1 MVYYKVPILYV
12 WNIIICGLLPG
23 CHMVRQCLLFHIGM
37 KQLLLSNLSLFY
49 VAWHL
54 SLLSPLLFCLRGVT
68 IFRIRLNLPFLWL
81 SFDRDFC
88 SKRATDDSADDW
100 RVRKTIVFKL
110 REILECLIYYKIV
123 WFLLWNCYII
133 LWNIYGEF
141 N

>member
-1 MVYYKVPILYV
+1 MVYYKVLFFYV

-54 SLLSPLLFCLRGVT
+54 SLLSLCTLLPLLFFCCLRGAT

-88 SKRATDDSADDW
+88 SKRATYDCADDW

-110 REILECLIYYKIV
+110 REILGVLKMS
-123 WFLLWNCYII
+123 NI
-133 LWNIYGEF
+133 L
-141 N
+141 